1 MSEIINPVLAT
12 GEGIQTSSDIIS
24 KYAQMGQAMSIIPN
38 AAVSTT
44 AVGFVAYKMN
54 KELLSLYG
62 RTENKELLLVASTI
76 FSSGLFFIV
85 KNTIDNLIRKNPP
98 LAMIT
103 SIFSVAMV
111 TNLVFKI
118 QGSILEMILKEG
130 KWTSTNIMAALYNSV
145 QGFDFRGYVENSISS
160 ALGKVTA

>member
-1 MSEIINPVLAT
+1 MSEILNPVLAT

-44 AVGFVAYKMN
+44 AVGFVAYKM
-54 KELLSLYG
+54 
-62 RTENKELLLVASTI
+62 NKELLLVASTI